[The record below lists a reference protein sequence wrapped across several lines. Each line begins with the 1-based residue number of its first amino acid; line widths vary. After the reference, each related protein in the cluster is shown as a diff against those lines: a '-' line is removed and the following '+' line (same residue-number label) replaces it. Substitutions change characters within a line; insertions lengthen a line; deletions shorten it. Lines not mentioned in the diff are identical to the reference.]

1 MAVFIAAAIVGK
13 NLALQFGSGTNSDLW
28 AFMAGMAVLAGLVL
42 SSFGYNKKVEKTQKY
57 KPVIVEILS
66 WPKPARR
73 SHYASDQNPDE
84 AKRLARTIL
93 SDILLYNQAKVKEG
107 IEKDSLFD
115 VLTEELAE
123 GKKYYES
130 MVDEEIRSSTNFFNE
145 AVVDVLLKQGGK
157 IKSEIW

>member
-1 MAVFIAAAIVGK
+1 M
-13 NLALQFGSGTNSDLW
+13 
-28 AFMAGMAVLAGLVL
+28 
-42 SSFGYNKKVEKTQKY
+42 
-57 KPVIVEILS
+57 
-66 WPKPARR
+66 R
-73 SHYASDQNPDE
+73 SIRNPDE

-107 IEKDSLFD
+107 IEKDSLFE

-130 MVDEEIRSSTNFFNE
+130 MVDEGIRRSTNFFNE
-145 AVVDVLLKQGGK
+145 AVVDVLVKQGGK

>member
-1 MAVFIAAAIVGK
+1 MRMIK
-13 NLALQFGSGTNSDLW
+13 
-28 AFMAGMAVLAGLVL
+28 
-42 SSFGYNKKVEKTQKY
+42 
-57 KPVIVEILS
+57 
-66 WPKPARR
+66 
-73 SHYASDQNPDE
+73 NPDE

-130 MVDEEIRSSTNFFNE
+130 MVDEEIRRDHNFFNE
-145 AVVDVLLKQGGK
+145 AVVDVLIKQGGK

>member
-1 MAVFIAAAIVGK
+1 MRLI
-13 NLALQFGSGTNSDLW
+13 
-28 AFMAGMAVLAGLVL
+28 
-42 SSFGYNKKVEKTQKY
+42 KT
-57 KPVIVEILS
+57 
-66 WPKPARR
+66 
-73 SHYASDQNPDE
+73 PDE

-107 IEKDSLFD
+107 IEKDSLFE

-130 MVDEEIRSSTNFFNE
+130 MVDEEVRKANNFFNE

>member
-1 MAVFIAAAIVGK
+1 MRLIK
-13 NLALQFGSGTNSDLW
+13 
-28 AFMAGMAVLAGLVL
+28 
-42 SSFGYNKKVEKTQKY
+42 
-57 KPVIVEILS
+57 
-66 WPKPARR
+66 
-73 SHYASDQNPDE
+73 NPDE

-130 MVDEEIRSSTNFFNE
+130 MVDEEIRNSTNYFNE

>member
-1 MAVFIAAAIVGK
+1 MKLI
-13 NLALQFGSGTNSDLW
+13 TN
-28 AFMAGMAVLAGLVL
+28 
-42 SSFGYNKKVEKTQKY
+42 Q
-57 KPVIVEILS
+57 
-66 WPKPARR
+66 
-73 SHYASDQNPDE
+73 DQ

-130 MVDEEIRSSTNFFNE
+130 MVEEDVRQSTNYFNE
-145 AVVDVLLKQGGK
+145 AVVDVLIRQAGK

>member
-1 MAVFIAAAIVGK
+1 MRVI
-13 NLALQFGSGTNSDLW
+13 
-28 AFMAGMAVLAGLVL
+28 
-42 SSFGYNKKVEKTQKY
+42 KT
-57 KPVIVEILS
+57 
-66 WPKPARR
+66 
-73 SHYASDQNPDE
+73 PDE
-84 AKRLARTIL
+84 ARRLARTIL

>member
-1 MAVFIAAAIVGK
+1 MRLI
-13 NLALQFGSGTNSDLW
+13 
-28 AFMAGMAVLAGLVL
+28 
-42 SSFGYNKKVEKTQKY
+42 KT
-57 KPVIVEILS
+57 S
-66 WPKPARR
+66 
-73 SHYASDQNPDE
+73 DE

-107 IEKDSLFD
+107 IEKDSLFE

-130 MVDEEIRSSTNFFNE
+130 MVDEEVRQTTNFFNE

>member
-1 MAVFIAAAIVGK
+1 MRLI
-13 NLALQFGSGTNSDLW
+13 
-28 AFMAGMAVLAGLVL
+28 
-42 SSFGYNKKVEKTQKY
+42 KK
-57 KPVIVEILS
+57 
-66 WPKPARR
+66 
-73 SHYASDQNPDE
+73 PDE

-130 MVDEEIRSSTNFFNE
+130 MVEEDIRQATNFFNE